1 LSIVQDTTNTYLAS
15 GSDVGCSSVI
25 LWDTNNWI
33 AKCKMQA
40 HTAAVTSILDL
51 NDYQT
56 IVSGSYDKKINVY
69 NFKKSSL
76 LYNLPNN
83 KSSVTGI
90 IGNVDKSKIMSC
102 GLDNTLYVWNVHR
115 DKLVFFSFN

>member
-1 LSIVQDTTNTYLAS
+1 
-15 GSDVGCSSVI
+15 
-25 LWDTNNWI
+25 
-33 AKCKMQA
+33 MQA

-90 IGNVDKSKIMSC
+90 ISNGDKSKIMSC